1 MARKTE
7 MAELT
12 GKHVFAITATA
23 FAVIIGVNLVL
34 AFKAVSTFPGL
45 EVDNSYVASQG
56 FNARKAAQEALG
68 WTMTPGFDAGRIT
81 LSFND
86 RDGVPVQVTDLEVL
100 IGRTTE
106 ATDDIWPAFFPVG
119 VGYAADVPLA
129 RGKWM
134 VKVTARSLDG
144 TLFEQRSELFVQG

>member
-1 MARKTE
+1 

-12 GKHVFAITATA
+12 GRHVLAITVSA
-23 FAVIIGVNLVL
+23 FTVIIGVNLLL
-34 AFKAVSTFPGL
+34 AYKAVSTFPGL

-68 WTMTPGFDAGRIT
+68 WHLAPSYAAGRVDLAFT
-81 LSFND
+81 D
-86 RDGVPVQVTDLEVL
+86 RNGLPVAVTELEVL
-100 IGRTTE
+100 IGRTTS
-106 ATDDIWPAFFPVG
+106 TMDDARPVFVAMG
-119 VGYAADVPLA
+119 EVYTTELPLA

-134 VKVTARSLDG
+134 VKVTARSLGG

>member
-1 MARKTE
+1 

-12 GKHVFAITATA
+12 GKHVFAITAGA

-45 EVDNSYVASQG
+45 EVKNSYVAGQG
-56 FNARKAAQEALG
+56 FNDRKAAQEALG
-68 WTMTPGFDAGRIT
+68 WTLAPSYSDGRID
-81 LSFND
+81 LAFVDQN
-86 RDGVPVQVTDLEVL
+86 GLPVQVADLQVL
-100 IGRTTE
+100 IGRTTSSV
-106 ATDDIWPAFFPVG
+106 DDAQPDFLPMGDV
-119 VGYAADVPLA
+119 YSAALDLA

-134 VKVTARSLDG
+134 VKVTARAADG

>member
-1 MARKTE
+1 

-12 GKHVFAITATA
+12 GKHVLAITVSA
-23 FAVIIGVNLVL
+23 FTVIIGVNLVL

-56 FNARKAAQEALG
+56 FNTRKAAQEALG
-68 WTMTPGFDAGRIT
+68 WQVAPSYAGGRVDLAFT
-81 LSFND
+81 D
-86 RDGVPVQVTDLEVL
+86 RDGIPVQVEALEVL
-100 IGRTTE
+100 IGRTTS
-106 ATDDIWPAFFPVG
+106 TMDDARPVFVAMG
-119 VGYAADVPLA
+119 DVYSAEVPLA

-144 TLFEQRSELFVQG
+144 TLFERRSELFVRG